1 MITFKTRKVKD
12 CDVAFGLA
20 GTFEDH
26 QKYYVESFNEYA
38 KAYPNSIIFPIFIG
52 GLPKEY
58 VDNENELFKFSS
70 FNINPSYLQYMF
82 SNFNTPV
89 VFIGVNTKPSKNK
102 FTKDLIRSSVNIVYG
117 RKYLYSDYKKTVS
130 WINNLEKIELAIVDN
145 SREYSVSELPANI
158 IKTPSLTKILSMQI
172 KDRDPDKF
180 ELRRIIEKF
189 DENGFFFEKV

>member
-1 MITFKTRKVKD
+1 M
-12 CDVAFGLA
+12 
-20 GTFEDH
+20 
-26 QKYYVESFNEYA
+26 
-38 KAYPNSIIFPIFIG
+38 
-52 GLPKEY
+52 
-58 VDNENELFKFSS
+58 
-70 FNINPSYLQYMF
+70 
-82 SNFNTPV
+82 
-89 VFIGVNTKPSKNK
+89 
-102 FTKDLIRSSVNIVYG
+102 
-117 RKYLYSDYKKTVS
+117 YSDYKKTVS